1 MIKIKH
7 CGPERTTATVEEA
20 ANLLHSI
27 ANGLSLKNEFTLTYD
42 KKASGS
48 ELKLT
53 MIAPKVEVIDGVS
66 VDSENKAVTDA
77 V

>member
-1 MIKIKH
+1 MVKIKH
-7 CGPERTTATVEEA
+7 CGPERTTTTVEEA

-27 ANGLSLKNEFTLTYD
+27 ASGLSLKTEFTLTYD
-42 KKASGS
+42 KKPSGS

-53 MIAPKVEVIDGVS
+53 MIAPKAEVIDGVS